1 MNRRFL
7 FLLTLTLCT
16 AMTSEAIAFSDVE
29 GHWAE
34 KSIQKAEEMKVITGY
49 ENNRFMPD
57 SYMTRAELV
66 AIINRFLEIQSE
78 TDKYIPDVTRQDWF
92 HSDVRKA
99 LSAGIIKGDTNG
111 YVRPNDYVT
120 REEAAVIMCRAF
132 YSEADGNV
140 DTLSFKDNDSISSWS
155 RADILTFVKNGYIT
169 GYPDGE
175 LKPKNNITR
184 AEIITILE
192 RIIAG
197 DIEAP
202 MRDKK
207 VNGNWIINQKNSQL
221 KNVEFFGD
229 LIIGETA
236 GESLYL
242 SNVVVNGNLVLY
254 SPVDLQKNKV
264 TVKGKIIKAYDKK
277 IESTFHYT
285 NSTYGVN
292 FSLPTGAKVFETTE
306 ITSSVYDYDDVIIID
321 IKEDES
327 YYFKDIHKISAEEIK
342 SRKSDSI
349 YKLIESDK
357 FGCYPYE
364 IYKDNANSS
373 LLIIKRD
380 NIVYSL
386 LFINVVSDNILDNV
400 ISNIQFTNGERTL
413 NYAEKIYRNSKL
425 CLKFTYRDGYVG
437 VDDSYNTGA
446 IYSGDPFFKLFIQ
459 VNMITDID
467 EYSVEEVTALLKT
480 LIKSDGTIVSQKISK
495 ISNHDA
501 IFFEVDD
508 GENKIISLYV
518 IVGNNLYNFIF
529 KGEKSRVD
537 SLGKEMFLDIVSSME
552 F

>member
-99 LSAGIIKGDTNG
+99 LSAGIIKGDANG

-292 FSLPTGAKVFETTE
+292 FSLPTGAKVFETAE

-357 FGCYPYE
+357 FGFYPYE

>member
-34 KSIQKAEEMKVITGY
+34 KSIQKAEEMNIINGY
-49 ENNRFMPD
+49 EDNRFMPD

-66 AIINRFLEIQSE
+66 TIINRFLEIQSE

-99 LSAGIIKGDTNG
+99 LSAGIIKGDANG

-155 RADILTFVKNGYIT
+155 RADILTFVKKGYIT

-192 RIIAG
+192 RVIAG

-221 KNVEFFGD
+221 RNVEFFGD
-229 LIIGETA
+229 LIISETA

-264 TVKGKIIKAYDKK
+264 TVKGKVIKAYDKK

-292 FSLPTGAKVFETTE
+292 FSLPTGAKVFESSE
-306 ITSSVYDYDDVIIID
+306 VTSSVYDYDDVIIID
-321 IKEDES
+321 IKEDEN
-327 YYFKDIHKISAEEIK
+327 YYFKDIHEISAEEIK

-357 FGCYPYE
+357 FGFYPYE

-437 VDDSYNTGA
+437 VDDSYNTGV

-529 KGEKSRVD
+529 KGEKARVD

>member
-99 LSAGIIKGDTNG
+99 LSAGIIKGDANG

-169 GYPDGE
+169 GYPDGK

-357 FGCYPYE
+357 FGFYPYE

>member
-66 AIINRFLEIQSE
+66 AITNRFLEIQSE

-99 LSAGIIKGDTNG
+99 LSAGIIKGDANG

-155 RADILTFVKNGYIT
+155 RADILTFVKKGYIT

-221 KNVEFFGD
+221 RNVEFFGD

-357 FGCYPYE
+357 FGFYPYE

-437 VDDSYNTGA
+437 VDDSYNTGV

-529 KGEKSRVD
+529 KGEKARVD

>member
-66 AIINRFLEIQSE
+66 AITNRFLEIQSE

-99 LSAGIIKGDTNG
+99 LSAGIIKGDANG

-155 RADILTFVKNGYIT
+155 RADILTFVKKGYIT

-221 KNVEFFGD
+221 RNVEFFGD

-357 FGCYPYE
+357 FGFYPYE

-437 VDDSYNTGA
+437 VDDSYNTGV

-480 LIKSDGTIVSQKISK
+480 LIKSDGRIVSQKISK

>member
-34 KSIQKAEEMKVITGY
+34 KSIQKAEEMNIINGY
-49 ENNRFMPD
+49 EDNRFMPD

-66 AIINRFLEIQSE
+66 TIINRFLEIQSE

-99 LSAGIIKGDTNG
+99 LSAGIIKGDANG

-155 RADILTFVKNGYIT
+155 RADILTFVKKGYIT

-221 KNVEFFGD
+221 RNVEFFGD

-357 FGCYPYE
+357 FGFYPYE

-437 VDDSYNTGA
+437 VDDSYNTGV

-529 KGEKSRVD
+529 KGERSRVD

>member
-99 LSAGIIKGDTNG
+99 LSAGIIKGDANG

-155 RADILTFVKNGYIT
+155 RADILTFVKKGYIT

-357 FGCYPYE
+357 FGFYPYE

>member
-292 FSLPTGAKVFETTE
+292 LSLPTGAKVFETTE

-357 FGCYPYE
+357 FGFYPYE

>member
-34 KSIQKAEEMKVITGY
+34 KSIQKAEEMNIINGY
-49 ENNRFMPD
+49 EDNRFMPD

-66 AIINRFLEIQSE
+66 TIINRFLEIQSE

-99 LSAGIIKGDTNG
+99 LSAGIIKGDANG

-155 RADILTFVKNGYIT
+155 RADILTFVKKGYIT

-221 KNVEFFGD
+221 RNVEFFGD

-292 FSLPTGAKVFETTE
+292 FSLPTGAKVFESSE
-306 ITSSVYDYDDVIIID
+306 VTSSVYDYDDVIIID

-357 FGCYPYE
+357 FGFYPYE

-400 ISNIQFTNGERTL
+400 ISNIQFTNGEKTL

-437 VDDSYNTGA
+437 VDDSYNTGV

-467 EYSVEEVTALLKT
+467 EYSVKEVTALLKT

>member
-34 KSIQKAEEMKVITGY
+34 KSIQKAEEMNIINGY
-49 ENNRFMPD
+49 EDNRFMPD

-66 AIINRFLEIQSE
+66 TIINRFLEIQSE

-99 LSAGIIKGDTNG
+99 LSAGIIKGDANG

-155 RADILTFVKNGYIT
+155 RADILTFVKKGYIT

-221 KNVEFFGD
+221 RNVEFFGD

-357 FGCYPYE
+357 FGFYPYE

-400 ISNIQFTNGERTL
+400 ISNIQFTNGEKTL

-437 VDDSYNTGA
+437 VDDSYNTGV

-529 KGEKSRVD
+529 KGEKARVD

>member
-34 KSIQKAEEMKVITGY
+34 KSIQKAEEMRVITGY

-99 LSAGIIKGDTNG
+99 LSAGIIKGDANG

-357 FGCYPYE
+357 FGFYPYE

>member
-99 LSAGIIKGDTNG
+99 LSAGIIKGDANG

-357 FGCYPYE
+357 FGFYPYE

-501 IFFEVDD
+501 IFFEVDE